1 MELYTRSQA
10 AAMLGITVR
19 KLDEIRSQ
27 RLIGYYQSC
36 RGGKVQFSEA
46 HLEKYL
52 QRIEKSPRPV
62 KTSGKRGL

>member
-1 MELYTRSQA
+1 MELYTRSEA
-10 AAMLGITVR
+10 AALLGVTVR
-19 KLDEIRSQ
+19 KLDEIRAK

-36 RGGKVQFSEA
+36 PGGKVQFSKT

-62 KTSGKRGL
+62 TKSR